1 NEIIAYYGYPS
12 ETHTVTT
19 DDGYILELHRIP
31 GGKAANYSKNESKSV
46 VFLQHGFIGSSA
58 VWVTNLPN
66 QSAAFLFA
74 DAGFD
79 VWMGNVRGNTYS
91 TKHVEYTQNDLKYW
105 KFTSV
110 NFIPL
115 LVYVNFLTFTLICA

>member
-1 NEIIAYYGYPS
+1 MFITIIFKFFVYTKLYQITNEISIKPLPEATMTTNEIISYHGYPS

-31 GGKAANYSKNESKSV
+31 GGKAAVNSRNESKSV

-66 QSAAFLFA
+66 QSA
-74 DAGFD
+74 GC
-79 VWMGNVRGNTYS
+79 NIY
-91 TKHVEYTQNDLKYW
+91 
-105 KFTSV
+105 
-110 NFIPL
+110 FI
-115 LVYVNFLTFTLICA
+115 